1 MYVKKVGGNCL
12 ILALAEAGL
21 PAPELVPITFTVI
34 IGTVTLYALLSSPM
48 ARWLGIA
55 RPEPTGVAMLGSQ
68 SWVLD
73 LAEEV
78 ARNDIKTL
86 VIVTEGEMS
95 TDRTLTNAQVYI
107 GELADAGMFDELDR
121 LDVGQ
126 AIALSTNREH
136 NDFAIGCFAEALGRA
151 NVYLLPYSSDEE
163 QHELGVLAGVWGRRP
178 FASETSHETIQQAIA
193 EGWQFGTVELTSNGQ
208 QLPHP
213 GQLMVI
219 IEDGHV
225 VINTAHHPGR
235 WRTGQKLVMLSP
247 V

>member
-1 MYVKKVGGNCL
+1 
-12 ILALAEAGL
+12 
-21 PAPELVPITFTVI
+21 
-34 IGTVTLYALLSSPM
+34 
-48 ARWLGIA
+48 
-55 RPEPTGVAMLGSQ
+55 
-68 SWVLD
+68 VLD

-78 ARNDIKTL
+78 ARNSIKTL

-95 TDRTLTNAQVYI
+95 ADRTLTYAQVYT
-107 GELADAGMFDELDR
+107 GELADEAIFDALDR
-121 LDVGQ
+121 LDVAQ

-163 QHELGVLAGVWGRRP
+163 RHELGVLAGVWGRRP
-178 FASETSHETIQQAIA
+178 FASETTHQTIQQAIA
-193 EGWQFGTVELTSNGQ
+193 EGWHFGTVEVTSSGQ

-225 VINTAHHPGR
+225 VIDTAHLPGR
-235 WRTGQKLVMLSP
+235 WRTGRKLVMLSP
-247 V
+247 A